1 MSIKPGQVQPATQGH
16 TSSAASPVPVVLA
29 AIFLVAGVVLTPPV
43 VGRLVGLERLGDLA
57 GPAIWILDLAC
68 IAWGGLSV
76 LFRRHQVIANLNLL
90 VVSSALLVAGAETL
104 LRFEPRLLGPEF
116 ANGVLTKYSTRPE
129 GIYYFDPAVKMNF
142 MIPNLKTTMYF
153 NGYVWEHHTDAL
165 GFRNRQITVPSDIV
179 LLGDSMVYGHG
190 LNFDETLGHYLAL
203 QTGLTVTNLARQG
216 DCFFQYAYLLTE
228 YAPLFRPRHVLVFF
242 TENDIND
249 LYGYLS
255 DEELIRFADTPIT
268 EIRYP
273 QRLSLE
279 ASLEYRSNQN
289 RPFSQA
295 LGRSLYVARIPDWL
309 AFRRALTKSQES
321 MMSPTRS
328 VYDPSSIAWR
338 YSRKAL
344 MYMQDASS
352 KHGSQLTLVTLP
364 AHDTKLCGVI
374 HGVAR
379 ELGVPLLDACEL
391 RDPNPS
397 WFLTG
402 DGHFSATGTKAMAA
416 IVARSLG
423 R

>member
-1 MSIKPGQVQPATQGH
+1 
-16 TSSAASPVPVVLA
+16 
-29 AIFLVAGVVLTPPV
+29 
-43 VGRLVGLERLGDLA
+43 
-57 GPAIWILDLAC
+57 
-68 IAWGGLSV
+68 
-76 LFRRHQVIANLNLL
+76 
-90 VVSSALLVAGAETL
+90 
-104 LRFEPRLLGPEF
+104 
-116 ANGVLTKYSTRPE
+116 
-129 GIYYFDPAVKMNF
+129 MNF

-295 LGRSLYVARIPDWL
+295 LGRSLYVARIADWL